1 MDGWLDNNQMNRWI
15 NYLCRIRCLLLD
27 VTAPHS
33 TFDFPGLEVKTI
45 SNPNL
50 ISVNSSLSF
59 DINHITSQVNA
70 DISKTLRYTIK
81 QCIDMI
87 SRGVATFKNRIP
99 SDDDPVSTL
108 LHKSDTSLIVDFF
121 WRPVCLY
128 YYNKISL

>member
-1 MDGWLDNNQMNRWI
+1 MNIQI
-15 NYLCRIRCLLLD
+15 NILYRIRCLSLD
-27 VTAPHS
+27 VTVPHS
-33 TFDFPGLEVKTI
+33 TFDLPGLEVKTI

-121 WRPVCLY
+121 WRVVCLY